1 MAASTRIIQF
11 PFFFTTFHQQI
22 IPSGKFRETFS
33 KKTFETENI
42 MKLFDFKGS
51 DDASTLLIINE
62 AFAWKTPVQ
71 STKKYFELLVDQIR
85 VIPFDCIWPV
95 DI

>member
-1 MAASTRIIQF
+1 MVGTRIIQF

-22 IPSGKFRETFS
+22 ILSGKFRETFS

-51 DDASTLLIINE
+51 DDASTLLIVNKV
-62 AFAWKTPVQ
+62 FAWNTPVQ
-71 STKKYFELLVDQIR
+71 VPKSILSF
-85 VIPFDCIWPV
+85 
-95 DI
+95 